1 MTDFMIVDDN
11 EQNLHVLQVLLEN
24 EGHGVILARDGI
36 EALEKAR
43 NNPPDMVISDVLMPG
58 MDGFTLC
65 RHWKNDGRL
74 KHIPL
79 IFYSATYTDDKDREL
94 ALKLGA
100 VLYIVKPVD
109 PSVLL
114 EILNGVIAEHIGGKK
129 VAPYKPMVEEAV
141 YYKEYNA
148 TLIRKL
154 ENKLLELNEANRT
167 IERELAD
174 RKKAEEALRAS
185 EERYCLLIENANDA
199 IIILQDE
206 VIKFTNHKTVEL
218 LGYFADELATI
229 PLTNFIHPD
238 DSETVLERLH
248 GQEVLSTYTFR
259 VINKLGEELWVE
271 INAVLINWE
280 GKPATLNFLRNITQQ
295 KKLEAQFLQSQ
306 KIEAIG
312 TLAGGIAHDFN
323 NLLSGIQ
330 GYTSLM
336 LLDMDPG
343 HPHYEKLKIIEDQVR
358 SGAGLTKQL
367 LEFARGGKYEVTVTD
382 LNEIVEKTSTMFGR
396 TKKEIS
402 IHRRYERDLWV
413 VEVDRGQ
420 IEQMLLNLYVNAW
433 QAMPGS
439 GDMYL
444 ETANVILDEEFVR
457 PYSVNS
463 GKYVKVSVTDTGVGI
478 DEKTKE
484 RIFDPFFTTKEMGRG
499 TGLGLA
505 VAYGVIK
512 GHNGV
517 INVLSEKGRGAT
529 FNVFL
534 AASDKKIVKEEKV
547 SGDVV
552 RGEGTILLVDDEDVV
567 ADVSKEILEMLGY
580 RVHVARSGLEA
591 IAIYKE
597 TWSEIDLV
605 ILDMIMPGMS
615 GGKTFDI
622 LKSINPDIRVILSSG
637 YCVNGKVNEIMER
650 GASTFLQKPIRI
662 DELSNKVMDIL
673 NK

>member
-11 EQNLHVLQVLLEN
+11 EQNLCLLKEQL
-24 EGHGVILARDGI
+24 ESQGYGVMLARDGA

-43 NNPPDMVISDVLMPG
+43 NNPPDMVVSDVLMPV

-65 RHWKNDGRL
+65 RHWMNDELL
-74 KHIPL
+74 KRIPL
-79 IFYSATYTDDKDREL
+79 IFYTAAYTNDKDREL

-100 VLYIVKPVD
+100 VRYIVKPID
-109 PSVLL
+109 PSVFL
-114 EILNGVIAEHIGGKK
+114 ETLKDVIAEHKAGKI
-129 VAPYKPMVEEAV
+129 VAPYEPVVEEAV

-154 ENKLLELNEANRT
+154 EDKLLELEEANRA

-185 EERYCLLIENANDA
+185 EKRYGLLIENANDA

-248 GQEVLSTYTFR
+248 GQEVLSTYSFR

-280 GKPATLNFLRNITQQ
+280 GKPATFNFLRNITQQ
-295 KKLEAQFLQSQ
+295 KKLEAQFLQAQ

-343 HPHYEKLKIIEDQVR
+343 HPHHEKLKIIEDQVR

-402 IHRRYERDLWV
+402 IHRRYEAHLWA

-444 ETANVILDEEFVR
+444 ETANVILDKEFVR
-457 PYSVNS
+457 PYSVS
-463 GKYVKVSVTDTGVGI
+463 AGKYVKVSVTDTGVGI
-478 DEKTKE
+478 DEQTKE
-484 RIFDPFFTTKEMGRG
+484 RIFDPFFTTKGMGRG

-512 GHNGV
+512 GHNGI

-529 FNVFL
+529 FSVYL
-534 AASDKKIVKEEKV
+534 AASEKEIVKEEKV
-547 SGDVV
+547 SEEVI

-567 ADVSKEILEMLGY
+567 ANVSKEILEILGY
-580 RVHVARSGLEA
+580 RVHIARSGLEA
-591 IAIYKE
+591 IVLYKE
-597 TWSEIDLV
+597 MWREIDLV
-605 ILDMIMPGMS
+605 ILDMIMPGMG
-615 GGKTFDI
+615 GGKTFDV
-622 LKSINPDIRVILSSG
+622 LKSINPDLRVILSSG
-637 YCVNGKVNEIMER
+637 YCINGKVNEILER
-650 GASTFLQKPIRI
+650 GASTFLQKPIRV
-662 DELSNKVMDIL
+662 DELSNKVMAIL